1 MPHPLADLGPLLANI
16 RAYLLGYGAEDRS
29 DGDLV
34 LFRSGMP
41 VGALNGVLRMP
52 PGELAGPL
60 REAARRLAG
69 VPWEILAG
77 PDSDPGLSAALLAAG
92 AGELEPSPVMAI
104 RPDAAV
110 LGPGPGVRPE
120 PAGLEIAELAAG
132 DGAGLAEWVGCYGP
146 LFGVP
151 AGQLAAQ
158 LRLEQARPDPPG
170 ALVRYTGRVGGTL
183 AGTAALLDGHG
194 VAGIYMVTVRPE
206 FRRRGIGTALTAA
219 ALATAADRGL
229 PVAVLYATPDGEPV
243 YRRMGFAEV
252 GRYRFFTPPPYPAA

>member
-1 MPHPLADLGPLLANI
+1 MPPPLADLGPMLANI
-16 RAYLLGYGAEDRS
+16 RAYLLGYGAQDRS
-29 DGDLV
+29 DGELV
-34 LFRSGMP
+34 LFRSGIP
-41 VGALNGVLRMP
+41 VGALNGVLRLP
-52 PGELAGPL
+52 PGDPVGPL

-77 PDSDPGLSAALLAAG
+77 PDSDPGLPAALLAAG

-104 RPDAAV
+104 RPDRAV
-110 LGPGPGVRPE
+110 LGVDPGLV
-120 PAGLEIAELAAG
+120 AGLEIAELNAA

-151 AGQLAAQ
+151 DGQLDAQ

-170 ALVRYTGRVGGTL
+170 ALVRYSGRVGGTL

-229 PVAVLYATPDGEPV
+229 PVAVLYATPDGDPV

-252 GRYRFFTPPPYPAA
+252 GRYRFFTPPPFLDA